1 MSEMVERVAEAIAKK
16 RDCYGLAE
24 CERDPCNCLR
34 FARTA
39 IEAMREPTE
48 ELRRSLFGAGMS
60 MASYQF
66 VIDAALKEPD
76 RPD

>member
-34 FARTA
+34 FARAA
-39 IEAMREPTE
+39 IEAMGGPCYGGYAWFARTW
-48 ELRRSLFGAGMS
+48 S
-60 MASYQF
+60 
-66 VIDAALKEPD
+66 AAAKEPY
-76 RPD
+76 RPGREQPTALS